1 MKKIGSF
8 FVTLGIML
16 VMIFSL
22 VGCGNDAK
30 PTSYYI
36 NNEGN
41 LIVVL
46 DDGKENDLGEWGED
60 IILSLGEIT
69 VSSDGYYVINGV
81 KTKISQEKPVS
92 YYLDSNNNLI
102 AKYAD
107 ESTKN
112 LGQFGKNLIESLS
125 TVEVDGLGFYVING
139 VKTDITT
146 KIPDF
151 YTINNNGHLIVTY
164 LDGST
169 ADLGLIGDSLVN
181 GVSSVEISED
191 GFYIINGIKTDI
203 VAIYVYTVSFNT
215 GYSAT
220 VVSQIIKDGY
230 KVEKPT
236 LDRIGYTLDGWYCN
250 NEEWHFNSDVVKND
264 MTLSAKWTANE
275 YTVDFVNEMGTN
287 PVSINVAFD
296 SNVTLPTVDEVD
308 GYTFAGWYYN
318 SQVVNNGKWSIATNA
333 TLTAKWTANEYT
345 ITLDPG
351 AGSVSKTTVNV
362 TYDEDFTL
370 PVPTNDYGVFT
381 GWLYNDE
388 PITDSTGHSL
398 TKWNFTSDITLTVD
412 WTVKIYTVEDLLKM
426 GTYLN
431 GDFILM
437 NDIDLSGV
445 NWNPIGINSAPFT
458 GHLDGNGHKISNLT
472 IDTSN
477 YTNRSSFGLFGYI
490 SFATFEDLV
499 IEDFE
504 FTSENIEKTYYVGA
518 LAGIDLTDLSS
529 STNEEPLIKGITTS
543 GSYVVAKQS
552 SSYPVYAGGLFGK
565 VSFEIISNC
574 KNFIGIT
581 NASYAG
587 GLVGTATK
595 MMYALNSSNE
605 GQINSTLYAGG
616 LLGKCGTA
624 FYASESSNKADIT
637 SVQAAGGLVGSVDYY
652 AVITLCYNTGNIT
665 STTDNTFLGAGG
677 LIGCCY
683 STGGEAL
690 PSVEI
695 SESYNRGNIS
705 APCAGGLLG
714 VTYEIKLTNVY
725 NAGSVSGNK
734 YSGSIFAYSSVGSV
748 KQCLGSGSVSGS
760 AVKSTIG
767 YGLTNVT
774 FTDCYH
780 TFSSTSN
787 FGKVTGTYISSKYG
801 STTYTDNMFW
811 KAYNEST
818 GKGSW
823 IFSDNDYPKL
833 FWE

>member
-1 MKKIGSF
+1 
-8 FVTLGIML
+8 ML
-16 VMIFSL
+16 AL
-22 VGCGNDAK
+22 
-30 PTSYYI
+30 Y
-36 NNEGN
+36 
-41 LIVVL
+41 
-46 DDGKENDLGEWGED
+46 
-60 IILSLGEIT
+60 
-69 VSSDGYYVINGV
+69 
-81 KTKISQEKPVS
+81 Q
-92 YYLDSNNNLI
+92 
-102 AKYAD
+102 
-107 ESTKN
+107 
-112 LGQFGKNLIESLS
+112 
-125 TVEVDGLGFYVING
+125 
-139 VKTDITT
+139 
-146 KIPDF
+146 
-151 YTINNNGHLIVTY
+151 
-164 LDGST
+164 
-169 ADLGLIGDSLVN
+169 
-181 GVSSVEISED
+181 
-191 GFYIINGIKTDI
+191 
-203 VAIYVYTVSFNT
+203 
-215 GYSAT
+215 
-220 VVSQIIKDGY
+220 
-230 KVEKPT
+230 
-236 LDRIGYTLDGWYCN
+236 
-250 NEEWHFNSDVVKND
+250 
-264 MTLSAKWTANE
+264 
-275 YTVDFVNEMGTN
+275 
-287 PVSINVAFD
+287 
-296 SNVTLPTVDEVD
+296 
-308 GYTFAGWYYN
+308 
-318 SQVVNNGKWSIATNA
+318 
-333 TLTAKWTANEYT
+333 
-345 ITLDPG
+345 
-351 AGSVSKTTVNV
+351 KTTVNV

-437 NDIDLSGV
+437 NDIDLTSV
-445 NWNPIGINSAPFT
+445 NWNPIGTNSAPFT
-458 GHLDGNGHKISNLT
+458 GHLNGNGHKISNLT

-490 SFATFEDLV
+490 SFATIEDLV

-504 FTSENIEKTYYVGA
+504 FASENIEKTYYVGA

-529 STNEEPLIKGITTS
+529 STSEEPLIKGITTS

-565 VSFEIISNC
+565 VSFERISNC
-574 KNFIGIT
+574 KNFISIT
-581 NASYAG
+581 NTSYAG

-595 MMYALNSSNE
+595 TMYALNSSNE

-637 SVQAAGGLVGSVDYY
+637 SVQAAGGLVGSVNYY

-665 STTDNTFLGAGG
+665 STTDNTSLGAGG

-683 STGGEAL
+683 FAGGEVL

-705 APCAGGLLG
+705 APYAGGLLG

-725 NAGSVSGNK
+725 NAGSVSGNE
-734 YSGSIFAYSSVGSV
+734 YSGSIFAYSAVGSV
-748 KQCLGSGSVSGS
+748 KQCLGSGSVSGL

-767 YGLTNVT
+767 YGLANVT
-774 FTDCYH
+774 FADCYH
-780 TFSSTSN
+780 TFSSTSS
-787 FGKVTGTYISSKYG
+787 FSKVTGTYTSSKYG

-823 IFSDNDYPKL
+823 IFSENDYPKL
-833 FWE
+833 F

>member
-203 VAIYVYTVSFNT
+203 VAIDVYTVSFNT

-345 ITLDPG
+345 IILDPG

-595 MMYALNSSNE
+595 MMYALNSLNE

>member
-8 FVTLGIML
+8 FITLGIML

-22 VGCGNDAK
+22 AGCGNNAK

-46 DDGKENDLGEWGED
+46 DDGKENNLGEWGED

-112 LGQFGKNLIESLS
+112 LGQFDKNLIESLS
-125 TVEVDGLGFYVING
+125 SVEVDDSGFYVING

-146 KIPDF
+146 KVPDF

-181 GVSSVEISED
+181 GVSRVEISED

-203 VAIYVYTVSFNT
+203 VAIDVYTVSFDT

-220 VVSQIIKDGY
+220 VASQTIKDGY
-230 KVEKPT
+230 KVERPT

-264 MTLSAKWTANE
+264 MTLHAKWSANE

-287 PVSINVAFD
+287 PASINVTFD

-308 GYTFAGWYYN
+308 GYTFTGWYYN

-412 WTVKIYTVEDLLKM
+412 WAVKIYTVEDLLKM

-437 NDIDLSGV
+437 NDIDLTSV
-445 NWNPIGINSAPFT
+445 NWNPIGTNSAPFT

-490 SFATFEDLV
+490 SFATIENLV

-518 LAGIDLTDLSS
+518 LAGIDLTDFSS
-529 STNEEPLIKGITTS
+529 STSEEPLIKGITTS

-565 VSFEIISNC
+565 VSFERISNC
-574 KNFIGIT
+574 KNFISIT

-595 MMYALNSSNE
+595 MMYTLNSSNE

-637 SVQAAGGLVGSVDYY
+637 SVQAAGGLVGSVNYY

-665 STTDNTFLGAGG
+665 STTDNTSLGAGG

-683 STGGEAL
+683 STGGQAL

-725 NAGSVSGNK
+725 NAGSVSGNE
-734 YSGSIFAYSSVGSV
+734 YSGSIYAYSAVGSV
-748 KQCLGSGSVSGS
+748 KQCLGSGSVSGL
-760 AVKSTIG
+760 AVESTIG
-767 YGLTNVT
+767 YGLANVT

-780 TFSSTSN
+780 TFSSTSS
-787 FGKVTGTYISSKYG
+787 FDKVTGTYTSSMYG

-811 KAYNEST
+811 KAYDEST

-823 IFSDNDYPKL
+823 IFSENDYPKL

>member
-46 DDGKENDLGEWGED
+46 DDGKENDLGEWGEY

-203 VAIYVYTVSFNT
+203 VAIDVYTVSFNT

-652 AVITLCYNTGNIT
+652 AVIKLCYNTGNIT

-705 APCAGGLLG
+705 APCMGGLLG

-734 YSGSIFAYSSVGSV
+734 YSESIFAYSSVASV

>member
-22 VGCGNDAK
+22 AGCGNDAK

-203 VAIYVYTVSFNT
+203 VAIDVYTVSFNT

-230 KVEKPT
+230 KVEKPA

-345 ITLDPG
+345 ITLDPS

-490 SFATFEDLV
+490 SFATIEDLV

-529 STNEEPLIKGITTS
+529 STNEEPLIKEITTS

-581 NASYAG
+581 NASHAG

-690 PSVEI
+690 PSIEI

-811 KAYNEST
+811 KEYNEST

>member
-203 VAIYVYTVSFNT
+203 VAIDVYTVSFNT

-787 FGKVTGTYISSKYG
+787 FGKVTCTYISSKYG

>member
-22 VGCGNDAK
+22 AGCGNDAK

-146 KIPDF
+146 KILDF

-203 VAIYVYTVSFNT
+203 VAIDVYPVSFNT

>member
-203 VAIYVYTVSFNT
+203 VAIDVYTVSFNT

-250 NEEWHFNSDVVKND
+250 NEEWHFNFDVVKND

-333 TLTAKWTANEYT
+333 TLTATWTANEYT

-734 YSGSIFAYSSVGSV
+734 YLGSIFAYSSVGSV

-811 KAYNEST
+811 KTYNEST

>member
-203 VAIYVYTVSFNT
+203 VAIDVYPVSFNT

-587 GLVGTATK
+587 DLVGTATK

>member
-30 PTSYYI
+30 PTSYYV

-203 VAIYVYTVSFNT
+203 VAIDVYTVSFNT

-780 TFSSTSN
+780 TFSSISN

-818 GKGSW
+818 GNGSW

>member
-8 FVTLGIML
+8 FVNLGIML

-22 VGCGNDAK
+22 AGCGNDAK

-203 VAIYVYTVSFNT
+203 LAIDVYTVSFNT

-490 SFATFEDLV
+490 SFATIEDLV

-529 STNEEPLIKGITTS
+529 STNEEPLIKEITTS

-581 NASYAG
+581 NASHAG

-811 KAYNEST
+811 KEYNEST

>member
-22 VGCGNDAK
+22 AGCGNDAK

-203 VAIYVYTVSFNT
+203 VAIDVYPVSFNT

-458 GHLDGNGHKISNLT
+458 GHLDGNCHKISNLT

-490 SFATFEDLV
+490 SFATIEDLV

-529 STNEEPLIKGITTS
+529 STNEEPLIKEITTS

-581 NASYAG
+581 NASHAG

-811 KAYNEST
+811 KEYNEST

>member
-22 VGCGNDAK
+22 AGCGNDAK

-203 VAIYVYTVSFNT
+203 VAIDVYPVSFNT

-490 SFATFEDLV
+490 SFATIEDLV

-529 STNEEPLIKGITTS
+529 STNEEPLIKEITTS

-677 LIGCCY
+677 LIGCCC

>member
-22 VGCGNDAK
+22 AGCGNDAK

-203 VAIYVYTVSFNT
+203 LAIDVYTVSFNT

-351 AGSVSKTTVNV
+351 AGSVSTTTVNV

-477 YTNRSSFGLFGYI
+477 YINRSSFGLFGYI
-490 SFATFEDLV
+490 SFATIEDLV

-529 STNEEPLIKGITTS
+529 STNEEPLIKEITTS

-581 NASYAG
+581 NASHAG

-595 MMYALNSSNE
+595 MMHALNSSNE

-811 KAYNEST
+811 KEYNEST

>member
-191 GFYIINGIKTDI
+191 RFYIINGIKTDI
-203 VAIYVYTVSFNT
+203 VAIDVYTVSFNT

-345 ITLDPG
+345 IILDPG

-595 MMYALNSSNE
+595 MMYALNSLNE

>member
-1 MKKIGSF
+1 
-8 FVTLGIML
+8 
-16 VMIFSL
+16 MIFSL
-22 VGCGNDAK
+22 AGCGNDAK

-203 VAIYVYTVSFNT
+203 VAIDVYPVSFNT

-490 SFATFEDLV
+490 SFATIEDLV

-529 STNEEPLIKGITTS
+529 STNEEPLIKEITTS

-581 NASYAG
+581 NASHAG

-811 KAYNEST
+811 KEYNEST

>member
-46 DDGKENDLGEWGED
+46 DDGKENDLGEWGEY

-203 VAIYVYTVSFNT
+203 VAIDVYTVSFNT

-767 YGLTNVT
+767 YGLTNVI

>member
-22 VGCGNDAK
+22 AGCGNDAK

-203 VAIYVYTVSFNT
+203 LAIDVYTVSFNT

-490 SFATFEDLV
+490 SFATIEDLV

-529 STNEEPLIKGITTS
+529 STNEEPLIKEITTS

-581 NASYAG
+581 NASHAG

-811 KAYNEST
+811 KEYNEST

>member
-146 KIPDF
+146 KIPVF
-151 YTINNNGHLIVTY
+151 YTINNNGHLIVTC

-203 VAIYVYTVSFNT
+203 VAIDVYTVSFNT

-345 ITLDPG
+345 IILDPG

-595 MMYALNSSNE
+595 MMYALNSLNE

>member
-22 VGCGNDAK
+22 AGCGNDAK

-203 VAIYVYTVSFNT
+203 VAIDVYPVSFNT

-490 SFATFEDLV
+490 SFATIEDLV

-529 STNEEPLIKGITTS
+529 STNEEPLIKEITTS

-565 VSFEIISNC
+565 VSFEIISNY

-581 NASYAG
+581 NASHAG

-811 KAYNEST
+811 KEYNEST

>member
-22 VGCGNDAK
+22 AGCGNDAK

-203 VAIYVYTVSFNT
+203 VAIDVYPVSFNT

-345 ITLDPG
+345 ITLNPG

-445 NWNPIGINSAPFT
+445 NWNPIGINSAPFS

-734 YSGSIFAYSSVGSV
+734 YSGSIFASSSVGSV

>member
-1 MKKIGSF
+1 
-8 FVTLGIML
+8 
-16 VMIFSL
+16 
-22 VGCGNDAK
+22 
-30 PTSYYI
+30 
-36 NNEGN
+36 
-41 LIVVL
+41 
-46 DDGKENDLGEWGED
+46 
-60 IILSLGEIT
+60 
-69 VSSDGYYVINGV
+69 
-81 KTKISQEKPVS
+81 
-92 YYLDSNNNLI
+92 
-102 AKYAD
+102 
-107 ESTKN
+107 
-112 LGQFGKNLIESLS
+112 
-125 TVEVDGLGFYVING
+125 
-139 VKTDITT
+139 
-146 KIPDF
+146 
-151 YTINNNGHLIVTY
+151 
-164 LDGST
+164 
-169 ADLGLIGDSLVN
+169 
-181 GVSSVEISED
+181 
-191 GFYIINGIKTDI
+191 
-203 VAIYVYTVSFNT
+203 
-215 GYSAT
+215 
-220 VVSQIIKDGY
+220 
-230 KVEKPT
+230 
-236 LDRIGYTLDGWYCN
+236 
-250 NEEWHFNSDVVKND
+250 
-264 MTLSAKWTANE
+264 MTLHAKWSANE

-287 PVSINVAFD
+287 PVSINVTFD

-318 SQVVNNGKWSIATNA
+318 AQVVNNGKWSIATNA
-333 TLTAKWTANEYT
+333 TLTAKWIANEYT

-381 GWLYNDE
+381 GWLYNDK

-437 NDIDLSGV
+437 NDIDLTSV
-445 NWNPIGINSAPFT
+445 NWNPIGTNSAPFT

-490 SFATFEDLV
+490 SFATIEDLV

-552 SSYPVYAGGLFGK
+552 SSYPMYAGGLFGK
-565 VSFEIISNC
+565 VSFERISNC
-574 KNFIGIT
+574 KNFISIT

-595 MMYALNSSNE
+595 TMYALNSSNE

-637 SVQAAGGLVGSVDYY
+637 SVQAAGGLVGSVNYY

-665 STTDNTFLGAGG
+665 STTDNTSLGAGG

-683 STGGEAL
+683 FAGGAAL

-725 NAGSVSGNK
+725 NAGSVSGNE

-760 AVKSTIG
+760 AVESTIG
-767 YGLTNVT
+767 YGLANVT

-780 TFSSTSN
+780 TFSSTSS
-787 FGKVTGTYISSKYG
+787 FDKVTGTYTSSMYG

-823 IFSDNDYPKL
+823 IFSENDYPKL

>member
-22 VGCGNDAK
+22 AGCGNDAK

-203 VAIYVYTVSFNT
+203 LAIDVYTVSFNT

-490 SFATFEDLV
+490 SFATIEDLV

-518 LAGIDLTDLSS
+518 LAEIDLTDLSS
-529 STNEEPLIKGITTS
+529 STNEEPLIKEITTS

-581 NASYAG
+581 NASHAG

-811 KAYNEST
+811 KEYNEST

>member
-1 MKKIGSF
+1 MEFNDKVSYTRRFKMKKIGSF
-8 FVTLGIML
+8 FIGLGLMA

-22 VGCGNDAK
+22 SACGDNAK

-36 NNEGN
+36 NGDGN

-46 DDGKENDLGEWGED
+46 DDGNENNLGSWGED
-60 IILSLGEIT
+60 IISSFDNIT
-69 VSSDGYYVINGV
+69 ISDDGYYVIDGI
-81 KTKISQEKPVS
+81 KT
-92 YYLDSNNNLI
+92 NI
-102 AKYAD
+102 ALD
-107 ESTKN
+107 ES
-112 LGQFGKNLIESLS
+112 F
-125 TVEVDGLGFYVING
+125 
-139 VKTDITT
+139 VK
-146 KIPDF
+146 
-151 YTINNNGHLIVTY
+151 
-164 LDGST
+164 
-169 ADLGLIGDSLVN
+169 
-181 GVSSVEISED
+181 GVSSIEISDD
-191 GFYIINGIKTDI
+191 GFYIVNGMKTDI
-203 VAIYVYTVSFNT
+203 CATKVFTVSFDT
-215 GYSAT
+215 GYSKKLS
-220 VVSQIIKDGY
+220 SQKIKDGY
-230 KVEKPT
+230 KIEKPS
-236 LDRIGYTLDGWYCN
+236 LNRVGYTLEGWYCN
-250 NEEWHFNSDVVKND
+250 EEEWHFNSDVVKND
-264 MTLSAKWTANE
+264 MTLTAKWNANE
-275 YTVDFVNEMGTN
+275 YTINFVNEMGTN
-287 PVSINVAFD
+287 PDSIDVTFD

-351 AGSVSKTTVNV
+351 VGSVSKTTVNV
-362 TYDEDFTL
+362 TYDENFTL
-370 PVPTNDYGVFT
+370 PIPTNDYGVFT

-445 NWNPIGINSAPFT
+445 NWNPIGTNIAPFA

-472 IDTSN
+472 IDTSD
-477 YTNRSSFGLFGYI
+477 YTNINSFGLFGYI
-490 SFATFEDLV
+490 SFATIENLV

-518 LAGIDLTDLSS
+518 LAGIDLTDLSTS
-529 STNEEPLIKGITTS
+529 ASEEPLIKGITTS

-552 SSYPVYAGGLFGK
+552 SLYPVYAGGLFGK
-565 VSFEIISNC
+565 VCYEIISNC

-595 MMYALNSSNE
+595 MMHVLNSSNE

-616 LLGKCGTA
+616 LLGKCDTT
-624 FYASESSNKADIT
+624 FYAFESSNKADIT
-637 SVQAAGGLVGSVDYY
+637 SVLAAGGLVGSVDYY
-652 AVITLCYNTGNIT
+652 SIITLCYNTGNIT
-665 STTDNTFLGAGG
+665 STTDDTLFGAGG
-677 LIGCCY
+677 LIGCCCY
-683 STGGEAL
+683 TGGEAL

-705 APCAGGLLG
+705 APYAGGLLG
-714 VTYEIKLTNVY
+714 GTYKIKLTNVY

-767 YGLTNVT
+767 YGLSNVT

-780 TFSSTSN
+780 TFSSTNN
-787 FGKVTGTYISSKYG
+787 FSKVTGTYTSSKYG

-818 GKGSW
+818 SKGSW
-823 IFSDNDYPKL
+823 IFSENDYPKL

>member
-1 MKKIGSF
+1 MKKLGSF
-8 FVTLGIML
+8 FVTLGLMFI
-16 VMIFSL
+16 MIFSL
-22 VGCGNDAK
+22 AGCGNDAK
-30 PTSYYI
+30 PKSYYI

-46 DDGKENDLGEWGED
+46 DDGKENNLGEWGED

-125 TVEVDGLGFYVING
+125 TVEVDSLGFYIING

-146 KIPDF
+146 KVPDY
-151 YTINNNGHLIVTY
+151 YTINDKGHLIVSY

-191 GFYIINGIKTDI
+191 GFYIINGIKTAI
-203 VAIYVYTVSFNT
+203 VAIDVYTVSFNT

-220 VVSQIIKDGY
+220 IASQKIKDGY

-236 LDRIGYTLDGWYCN
+236 LDRIGYTLQGWYCN
-250 NEEWHFNSDVVKND
+250 DEEWRFNSDVVKND
-264 MTLSAKWTANE
+264 MTLNAEWTANE
-275 YTVDFVNEMGTN
+275 YTVEFVNEKGTN
-287 PVSINVAFD
+287 PVSINVTFD

-318 SQVVNNGKWSIATNA
+318 SQVVNNGKWTIATNV

-362 TYDEDFTL
+362 TYDKDFTL

-398 TKWNFTSDITLTVD
+398 AKWNYTSDITLTVD
-412 WTVKIYTVEDLLKM
+412 WTVKVYTVEDLLKM

-445 NWNPIGINSAPFT
+445 NWNPIGTNNAPFT
-458 GHLDGNGHKISNLT
+458 GHLDGNGHKLSNLT

-477 YTNRSSFGLFGYI
+477 YTNRSVFGLFGYI
-490 SFATFEDLV
+490 SFATIENLV
-499 IEDFE
+499 IEDFV

-529 STNEEPLIKGITTS
+529 STSEEPLIKGITTS

-565 VSFEIISNC
+565 VNFEIISNC
-574 KNFIGIT
+574 QNHISIT

-587 GLVGTATK
+587 GLVGTAEK
-595 MMYALNSSNE
+595 MMYALNSSND

-616 LLGKCGTA
+616 LIGKCGTA
-624 FYASESSNKADIT
+624 FYASESSNKGDIT

-652 AVITLCYNTGNIT
+652 AVVTLSFNTGNIT
-665 STTDNTFLGAGG
+665 STADNTFLGAGG

-705 APCAGGLLG
+705 APYAGGLLG

-734 YSGSIFAYSSVGSV
+734 YSGSVFAYSSVGTV

-760 AVKSTIG
+760 AVKSTLG

-780 TFSSTSN
+780 TFSSTSS
-787 FGKVTGTYISSKYG
+787 FGKVTGTYTSNKYG

-811 KAYNEST
+811 KTYNEST
-818 GKGSW
+818 GKGNW
-823 IFSDNDYPKL
+823 IFSENDYPKL

>member
-22 VGCGNDAK
+22 AGCGNDAK

-203 VAIYVYTVSFNT
+203 VAIDVYPVSFNT

-370 PVPTNDYGVFT
+370 PAPTNDYGVFT

-490 SFATFEDLV
+490 SFATIEDLV

-529 STNEEPLIKGITTS
+529 STNEEPLIKEITTS

-581 NASYAG
+581 NASHAG

-811 KAYNEST
+811 KEYNEST

>member
-203 VAIYVYTVSFNT
+203 VAIDVYTVSFNT

-345 ITLDPG
+345 ITLDPV

>member
-46 DDGKENDLGEWGED
+46 DDGKENDLGEWGEY

-203 VAIYVYTVSFNT
+203 VAIDVYTVSFNT

-437 NDIDLSGV
+437 NDIDLSVV

-665 STTDNTFLGAGG
+665 STTDNTFLGVGG

-811 KAYNEST
+811 KEYNEST

>member
-22 VGCGNDAK
+22 AGCGNDAK

-81 KTKISQEKPVS
+81 KT
-92 YYLDSNNNLI
+92 
-102 AKYAD
+102 
-107 ESTKN
+107 
-112 LGQFGKNLIESLS
+112 
-125 TVEVDGLGFYVING
+125 
-139 VKTDITT
+139 DITT

-181 GVSSVEISED
+181 GVSSVETSED

-203 VAIYVYTVSFNT
+203 VAIDVYTVSFNT

-264 MTLSAKWTANE
+264 MTLNAKWTANE

-445 NWNPIGINSAPFT
+445 NWNPIGTNSAPFT

-490 SFATFEDLV
+490 SFATIEDLV

-529 STNEEPLIKGITTS
+529 STSEEPLINGITTS

-552 SSYPVYAGGLFGK
+552 SSYPVHAGGLFGK

-616 LLGKCGTA
+616 LLGKSGTA

-652 AVITLCYNTGNIT
+652 AVFTLCYNTGNIT

-787 FGKVTGTYISSKYG
+787 FGKVTGTYTSSKYG

-823 IFSDNDYPKL
+823 IFSENDYPKL

>member
-22 VGCGNDAK
+22 AGCGNDAK

-203 VAIYVYTVSFNT
+203 VAIDVYPVSFNT

-490 SFATFEDLV
+490 SFATIEDLV

-529 STNEEPLIKGITTS
+529 STNEEPLIKEITTS

-581 NASYAG
+581 NASHAG

-748 KQCLGSGSVSGS
+748 KQGLGSGSVSGS

-811 KAYNEST
+811 KEYNEST

>member
-1 MKKIGSF
+1 M
-8 FVTLGIML
+8 
-16 VMIFSL
+16 
-22 VGCGNDAK
+22 
-30 PTSYYI
+30 
-36 NNEGN
+36 
-41 LIVVL
+41 
-46 DDGKENDLGEWGED
+46 
-60 IILSLGEIT
+60 
-69 VSSDGYYVINGV
+69 
-81 KTKISQEKPVS
+81 
-92 YYLDSNNNLI
+92 
-102 AKYAD
+102 
-107 ESTKN
+107 
-112 LGQFGKNLIESLS
+112 
-125 TVEVDGLGFYVING
+125 
-139 VKTDITT
+139 
-146 KIPDF
+146 
-151 YTINNNGHLIVTY
+151 
-164 LDGST
+164 
-169 ADLGLIGDSLVN
+169 
-181 GVSSVEISED
+181 
-191 GFYIINGIKTDI
+191 
-203 VAIYVYTVSFNT
+203 
-215 GYSAT
+215 
-220 VVSQIIKDGY
+220 
-230 KVEKPT
+230 
-236 LDRIGYTLDGWYCN
+236 
-250 NEEWHFNSDVVKND
+250 
-264 MTLSAKWTANE
+264 
-275 YTVDFVNEMGTN
+275 
-287 PVSINVAFD
+287 
-296 SNVTLPTVDEVD
+296 
-308 GYTFAGWYYN
+308 
-318 SQVVNNGKWSIATNA
+318 
-333 TLTAKWTANEYT
+333 
-345 ITLDPG
+345 
-351 AGSVSKTTVNV
+351 
-362 TYDEDFTL
+362 
-370 PVPTNDYGVFT
+370 
-381 GWLYNDE
+381 
-388 PITDSTGHSL
+388 
-398 TKWNFTSDITLTVD
+398 TVD

>member
-22 VGCGNDAK
+22 AGCGNDAK

-203 VAIYVYTVSFNT
+203 VAIDVYPVSFNT

-445 NWNPIGINSAPFT
+445 NWNPIGINSAPFI

-490 SFATFEDLV
+490 SFATIEDLV

-529 STNEEPLIKGITTS
+529 STNEEPLIKEITTS

-581 NASYAG
+581 NASHAG

-811 KAYNEST
+811 KEYNEST

>member
-203 VAIYVYTVSFNT
+203 VAIDVYTVSFNT

-318 SQVVNNGKWSIATNA
+318 SQVVNNSKWSIATNA

-587 GLVGTATK
+587 GL
-595 MMYALNSSNE
+595 
-605 GQINSTLYAGG
+605 
-616 LLGKCGTA
+616 LGKCGTA

>member
-46 DDGKENDLGEWGED
+46 DDGKENDLGECGED

-125 TVEVDGLGFYVING
+125 DVEVDGLGFYVING

-181 GVSSVEISED
+181 GVSSVEISKD

-203 VAIYVYTVSFNT
+203 VAIDVYTVSFNT

-458 GHLDGNGHKISNLT
+458 GHLDGNSHKISNLT

-490 SFATFEDLV
+490 SFATIEDLV

-734 YSGSIFAYSSVGSV
+734 YSGSIFASSSVGSV

>member
-22 VGCGNDAK
+22 AGCGNDAK

-203 VAIYVYTVSFNT
+203 VAIDVYPVSFNT

-370 PVPTNDYGVFT
+370 PAPTNDYGVFT

-490 SFATFEDLV
+490 SFATIEDLV

-504 FTSENIEKTYYVGA
+504 FTSENIEITYYVGA

-529 STNEEPLIKGITTS
+529 STNEEPLIKEITTS

-581 NASYAG
+581 NASHAG

-811 KAYNEST
+811 KEYNEST

>member
-22 VGCGNDAK
+22 AGCGNDAK

-203 VAIYVYTVSFNT
+203 VAIDVYPVSFNT

-490 SFATFEDLV
+490 SFATIEDLV

-529 STNEEPLIKGITTS
+529 STNEEPLIKEITTS
-543 GSYVVAKQS
+543 CSYVVAKQS

-581 NASYAG
+581 NASHAG

-811 KAYNEST
+811 KEYNEST

>member
-203 VAIYVYTVSFNT
+203 VAIDVYTVSFNT

-236 LDRIGYTLDGWYCN
+236 LESIGYTLDGWYCN